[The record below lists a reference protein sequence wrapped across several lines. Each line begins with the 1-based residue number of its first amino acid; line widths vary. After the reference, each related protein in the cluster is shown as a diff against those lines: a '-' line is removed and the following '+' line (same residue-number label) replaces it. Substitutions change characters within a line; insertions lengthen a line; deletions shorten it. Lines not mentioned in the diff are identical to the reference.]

1 MVRRS
6 LFDTL
11 RMLRRE
17 GIEVDARLV
26 GTDVVVCMAF
36 PIPAGTQGDRKFRR
50 NDLNRA
56 ANELGAAALTREA
69 TELVAAAITLYPS
82 SALAQVNEV
91 ISSAVAATKPRV

>member
-1 MVRRS
+1 
-6 LFDTL
+6 
-11 RMLRRE
+11 MLRRE

-36 PIPAGTQGDRKFRR
+36 PIPAGTPWTRKFRR

-56 ANELGAAALTREA
+56 AN
-69 TELVAAAITLYPS
+69 ELVAAAITLYPS
-82 SALAQVNEV
+82 SALAQVAEV